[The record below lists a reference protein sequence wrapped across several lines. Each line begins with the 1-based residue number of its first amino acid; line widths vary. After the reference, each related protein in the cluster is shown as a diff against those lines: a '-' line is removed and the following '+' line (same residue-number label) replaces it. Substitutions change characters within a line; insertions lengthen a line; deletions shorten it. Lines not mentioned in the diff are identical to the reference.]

1 MAWNSLSFYDHSV
14 PVFWWLLPACAMS
27 QSSNH
32 PKVVSWTWQEGH
44 CTHDLHSPQISAQQS
59 IFGMWWNRRVTTL
72 MCSWH
77 ICSNCLLLSNP
88 RKSKSMDV
96 SSTVKLELTNSS
108 RALYC
113 QKSWKNSAW
122 HTHTKTFVI
131 PVCCRASIYFYFK
144 KMKQHKSNKKTEP
157 KPKNIK

>member
-1 MAWNSLSFYDHSV
+1 MAASSMCHVTKFKS
-14 PVFWWLLPACAMS
+14 S
-27 QSSNH
+27 QSGFLNMTRRSLY
-32 PKVVSWTWQEGH
+32 SY
-44 CTHDLHSPQISAQQS
+44 DLHSPQISAQRS

-144 KMKQHKSNKKTEP
+144 KMKQHKSNKKKQNPNQKTLN
-157 KPKNIK
+157 KMSSDHNHFDVN

>member
-1 MAWNSLSFYDHSV
+1 MAASSMCHVTKFKS
-14 PVFWWLLPACAMS
+14 S
-27 QSSNH
+27 QSGFLNMTRRSLY
-32 PKVVSWTWQEGH
+32 SY
-44 CTHDLHSPQISAQQS
+44 DLHSPQISPQRS

-122 HTHTKTFVI
+122 HTKTFVI